1 MEHKMTTPEQDPN
14 QPTRR
19 RPEIELA
26 WRRATMSG
34 LDPGMEVRETAITDV
49 ETRSTLSIA
58 AGPVLDKMVD
68 ELADTRFSILLADRT
83 SRIVDRRVTS
93 SAIGRALDRVLA
105 VPGFQYLEEVS
116 GTNSL
121 ATAFELR
128 RPIAVTGE
136 EHFLEALRCFCCY
149 GVPII
154 HPVTHRLEGVID
166 VSGPVADATTL
177 LGPFLMRA
185 ARDIEERLLEGSRV
199 AEKQLLA
206 EFQAHASQRR
216 YAVVALGENLVLTNT
231 AAVDLVKGSDHVA
244 LRALAAD
251 LPGTA
256 PVERSLTLASGTEV
270 SVRARAVSGSHGG
283 ALFEITKEATAGPR
297 GTGPGRAPAS
307 NTPKTSSSSTGLSRT
322 ILITGEAGT
331 GRTATARTMSGA
343 DCTVF
348 DAADAIEDEKQW
360 FLHVRSALREDDTRV
375 VIDNLHA
382 LSPWLADQLTAPV
395 RVSRN
400 QVVLTSAPLTEL
412 GTAHRALA
420 SLALTRHDLQ
430 PLRSYPHKLASVAT
444 SVLAEILPDSAVEL
458 APSALQ
464 LLAAQPWPGNIR
476 ELRAVLQYAARGRER
491 GMIIESDLPE
501 SVRMNTPSGRT
512 LTLMETAERD
522 AIVAALRASHGN
534 RAAAATEL
542 GIGRTTL
549 YARLRRYGI
558 TDAEPRTSVRNRNSS
573 TVRDRRM

>member
-1 MEHKMTTPEQDPN
+1 MTSEQSRN
-14 QPTRR
+14 QSTER

-34 LDPGMEVRETAITDV
+34 LDPGMEVRETAISDIEV
-49 ETRSTLSIA
+49 RSTLTIA

-149 GVPII
+149 GAPII

-206 EFQAHASQRR
+206 EFQAHANQRR
-216 YAVVALGENLVLTNT
+216 HAVVALGENLVLTNT
-231 AAVDLVKGSDHVA
+231 AAVDLVKGADHVA
-244 LRALAAD
+244 LRAIAAD
-251 LPGTA
+251 LPGSA
-256 PVERSLTLASGTEV
+256 AVECSLTLSSGAEV
-270 SVRARAVSGSHGG
+270 AVRARAVSGSHGG
-283 ALFEITKEATAGPR
+283 ALFEITEDHTRSTRRPSGPR
-297 GTGPGRAPAS
+297 S
-307 NTPKTSSSSTGLSRT
+307 TPVLSTPENQPTPTGLSRT
-322 ILITGEAGT
+322 ILITGEPGT
-331 GRTATARTMSGA
+331 GRTTTARTMAGPGSL
-343 DCTVF
+343 VI
-348 DAADAIEDEKQW
+348 DAAAAIGDETRW
-360 FLHVRSALREDDTRV
+360 FLDVRSALREDGTSI
-375 VIDNLHA
+375 VIDNINA
-382 LSPWLADQLTAPV
+382 LSPWLAAQLAGPV

-412 GTAHRALA
+412 GNPHQALA
-420 SLALTRHDLQ
+420 SLALTRHELQ
-430 PLRSYPHKLASVAT
+430 PLRTYPHKLAGVAK
-444 SVLAEILPDSAVEL
+444 SVLAELLPASTVEL

-476 ELRAVLQYAARGRER
+476 ELRAVLEYAARGRER

-501 SVRMNTPSGRT
+501 IVRMNIQTTRT

-522 AIVAALRASHGN
+522 AIVAALRTSHGN
-534 RAAAATEL
+534 RAAAAAEL

-549 YARLRRYGI
+549 YDRLRRYGI
-558 TDAEPRTSVRNRNSS
+558 ADVEPRTSVRNRNSS
-573 TVRDRRM
+573 TVRDRQM

>member
-1 MEHKMTTPEQDPN
+1 MTTSEQNPN
-14 QPTRR
+14 QPTLR

-34 LDPGMEVRETAITDV
+34 LDPGMEVRETAISDV

-206 EFQAHASQRR
+206 EFQAHANQRR
-216 YAVVALGENLVLTNT
+216 HAVVALGENLVLTNT

-244 LRALAAD
+244 LRAIAAD

-256 PVERSLTLASGTEV
+256 PVERSLTLSSGTEV

-283 ALFEITKEATAGPR
+283 ALFEITQEDIPRTRRTAGPS
-297 GTGPGRAPAS
+297 TAPVI
-307 NTPKTSSSSTGLSRT
+307 STQDNAPPRNGLSRT
-322 ILITGEAGT
+322 ILITGEPGT
-331 GRTATARTMSGA
+331 GRTTTARTMAGA
-343 DCTVF
+343 DCTVS
-348 DAADAIEDEKQW
+348 DAADAIEDERQW
-360 FLHVRSALREDDTRV
+360 FLDVRSALREDGTPV

-420 SLALTRHDLQ
+420 SLALTRHELQ
-430 PLRSYPHKLASVAT
+430 PLRSYPHKLASVAK

-501 SVRMNTPSGRT
+501 TVRMNTQSTRT

-534 RAAAATEL
+534 RAAAAAEL

-549 YARLRRYGI
+549 YDRLRRYGI